1 MNLDL
6 CPLCFRQVIFNGDGT
21 CPSCGKSAEERATV
35 DSSRVLARIK
45 PGKPLPEVCHQCG
58 IFTRQTKLFFVS
70 LEPQNATITSSGF
83 AGTLVRLLWPMR
95 LFNFMERTQ
104 KTIDLTVRVPT
115 CDWCALDIQEVKPHY
130 IDFEDRRVDLVVHPE
145 FKKALSQ

>member
-21 CPSCGKSAEERATV
+21 YPSCGAGAEERATV
-35 DSSRVLARIK
+35 DSSRVLVRIK
-45 PGKPLPEVCHQCG
+45 PGKPLPEVCHHCG

-70 LEPQNATITSSGF
+70 SEPQNTTITSGF
-83 AGTLVRLLWPMR
+83 AQTLVGLLST
-95 LFNFMERTQ
+95 LKILILMERTQ
-104 KTIDLTVRVPT
+104 KSIEITLRVPT
-115 CDWCALDIQEVKPHY
+115 CDWCALEIQEVKPHY

-145 FKKALSQ
+145 FKKAMSQ